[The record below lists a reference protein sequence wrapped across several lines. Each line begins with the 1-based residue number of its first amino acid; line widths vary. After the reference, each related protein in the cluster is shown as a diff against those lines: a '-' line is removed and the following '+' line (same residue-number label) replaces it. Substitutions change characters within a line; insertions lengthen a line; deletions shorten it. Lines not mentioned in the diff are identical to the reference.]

1 MQNIKGAKVY
11 SAVFYSTFLK
21 PKWEYLFTFR
31 PKFHATFIFP
41 IEFEAWKADTEDKEG
56 CLFVK
61 VTGVLFEKNANL
73 EKCYNDISIYSHVTL
88 LKNRYR
94 KI

>member
-56 CLFVK
+56 CSFVK
-61 VTGVLFEKNANL
+61 VTGVLFEK
-73 EKCYNDISIYSHVTL
+73 TQT
-88 LKNRYR
+88 LKNAITTYRYTVMSLY
-94 KI
+94 